1 MKPRTKATVRNG
13 RAGKYGVYSPNHN
26 TLEESRNTQSHID
39 HIRTSGNIYYKF
51 TNEGKAVKVEGGYN
65 AREHELDRYNHIYGD
80 WLQAQNKRHLA
91 ARQKARVRTME
102 QVYQDKRTAPMETIL
117 QVGNSHSELDRGQ
130 QANILWGAAC
140 DLVKELMK
148 KPGIELLD
156 MTLHRDE
163 KVVHIHLRYCYK
175 SQDRYGH
182 NAPNQTQALKDMGYT
197 NPKEGKTT
205 RYNNPLIAFT
215 DETRER
221 FYQLCEARGI
231 EIDREVISP
240 SQRHQERQESRC
252 AALEKLYELITKR
265 AFREM
270 DDYLRNRFIDTYEL
284 HNDKGQTKS
293 IKEIYNEYAAS
304 QVASMEQRHPE
315 LSGVVDQF
323 QQYVFEDR
331 EM

>member
-26 TLEESRNTQSHID
+26 TREESRAVQSHID
-39 HIRTSGNIYYKF
+39 HDRTSGNIYYKF
-51 TNEGKAVKVEGGYN
+51 TNTGDAVKVTGGYD
-65 AREHELDRYNHIYGD
+65 ARSHELDRYDHIYGD
-80 WLQAQNKRHLA
+80 WLQAQNDRHLK

-117 QVGNSHSELDRGQ
+117 QVGNSHSGLDRAQ
-130 QANILWGAAC
+130 QASILWGAAC
-140 DLVKELMK
+140 DLVKELQK
-148 KPGIELLD
+148 KPGVELLD

-163 KVVHIHLRYCYK
+163 KVDHIHLRFCFVG
-175 SQDRYGH
+175 QDRYGH
-182 NAPNQTQALKDMGYT
+182 NAPNQTQALRDMGYT

-221 FYQLCEARGI
+221 FYTLCEARGI

-252 AALEKLYELITKR
+252 AALQKLYELITER
-265 AFREM
+265 AFHEI

-293 IKEIYNEYAAS
+293 IKEIYQEYAAS

-315 LSGVVDQF
+315 LGGVVDEF
-323 QQYVFEDR
+323 QEFIFGGME
-331 EM
+331 